1 VQPSRKVNVEQ
12 FDIRNPDGIRRA
24 YELGLKDGDAFT
36 ASFNR

>member
-12 FDIRNPDGIRRA
+12 FYIRIPVGIRRA
-24 YELGLKDGDAFT
+24 YELGLQDGDAFT